1 MKGYGVI
8 VHETQNFG
16 KILFA
21 FVCPSVRP
29 SHICFTRTT
38 PPTVFKS
45 DFKNTFCILLLMT
58 CRFYNFYFGPAAP
71 TRGPRGGNY
80 IMNSSLQLLLQF

>member
-16 KILFA
+16 YILFA
-21 FVCPSVRP
+21 FVRPSVRP

-38 PPTVFKS
+38 S
-45 DFKNTFCILLLMT
+45 TFLSLISKI
-58 CRFYNFYFGPAAP
+58 RFAYCY
-71 TRGPRGGNY
+71 
-80 IMNSSLQLLLQF
+80 L